1 MITEIAT
8 ISIAPGQ
15 EEAFEAAMRHGGIG
29 HLSACPGVSKVSF
42 GRGVEDPSKFAFVVE
57 WDSLEAHGDA
67 RNTDAFAAFRASM
80 GAMAIG
86 GTMEHFALS

>member
-8 ISIAPGQ
+8 ITIAPGQ

-29 HLSACPGVSKVSF
+29 HLSACPGVLKVSF

-57 WDSLEAHGDA
+57 WASLEAHGAA
-67 RNTDAFAAFRASM
+67 RDTDAFSAFRASM